1 MPKLETLGGFPCSTP
16 STVDEDKTPRF
27 SISDSPESIL
37 KFYND
42 NGFVI
47 ITDCLSA
54 NNCDCLRFFWDNE
67 VKKSN
72 RHIYR
77 QQTARLEKNIFNS
90 SGFVMNP
97 ILNIQSLSTKYFGGL
112 RNAFRA
118 VILENHRLFRVS
130 QLLLGDIPLVVQ
142 SMYFEGN
149 SVTWEHQDSYYLDG
163 QTIGSMFG
171 AWIAL
176 EDIDPTAGRFF
187 VIPKSHL
194 TDYSSMDLSNNVAFN
209 HLGYK
214 KHILATIQTN
224 DLEPIA
230 PALLKGNILFWNS
243 LTIHGSLN
251 SSNPSKARNS
261 ITFHAIPSSAKFR
274 VLRTHLRSV
283 RYKTTVAG
291 FNFFSPKDQSL
302 PLPRFMFYL
311 ERYFPKQF
319 LFLKSCIIYF
329 SSLNIFSKS

>member
-16 STVDEDKTPRF
+16 SSIEEDTTPRF
-27 SISDSPESIL
+27 SISDSPELIL
-37 KFYND
+37 KFYKD

-47 ITDCLSA
+47 IRDCLSS
-54 NNCDCLRFFWDNE
+54 NNCDSLRFFWDNE
-67 VKKSN
+67 VKKSD
-72 RHIYR
+72 RPIYR
-77 QQTARLEKNIFNS
+77 QQTAKLEKNKFNS
-90 SGFVMNP
+90 AGFVMNP
-97 ILNIQSLSTKYFGGL
+97 ILNIQSLSKKYFGCL
-112 RNAFRA
+112 RNAFRV
-118 VILENHRLFRVS
+118 VILENHQLFGVS

-163 QTIGSMFG
+163 ETIGSMFG

-194 TDYSSMDLSNNVAFN
+194 TDHSSMDISNNVAFN
-209 HLGYK
+209 HSGYK
-214 KHILATIQTN
+214 EHILSTINTN
-224 DLEPIA
+224 KLEPIA
-230 PALLKGNILFWNS
+230 PVMLKGDILFWNS

-251 SSNPSKARNS
+251 SSNLHKARNS
-261 ITFHAIPSSAKFR
+261 ITFHAIPSSSKFR

-283 RYKTTVAG
+283 KYKTTVAG
-291 FNFFSPKDQSL
+291 FKFFSPKDQSL
-302 PLPRFMFYL
+302 PIPRLIFYI

-319 LFLKSCIIYF
+319 HFFKSRIIQI
-329 SSLNIFSKS
+329 SSLKIFSNL